1 MATKVEE
8 AGYEIE
14 DLLAQFAPQLEGLRD
29 LAMLN
34 MSPLAKEEVTQSIKR
49 YERRVK
55 LLLDAKAKQADLLAD
70 GHPVMPSTPIDPA
83 ALASIRENAETV
95 RLATATFISNALPE
109 GAATQLNLQAG
120 AVEKK

>member
-8 AGYEIE
+8 AGYEID
-14 DLLAQFAPQLEGLRD
+14 DLLKQFAPQLEGLKD

-55 LLLDAKAKQADLLAD
+55 LLGETKDKLAAVLAD
-70 GHPVMPSTPIDPA
+70 GHPNMPPTAIDPA
-83 ALASIRENAETV
+83 ALTSIRENAETV
-95 RLATATFISNALPE
+95 RIASATFISNALPE
-109 GAATQLNLQAG
+109 GQASQLNMAAG
-120 AVEKK
+120 PVEKK